1 MVVSSGVEVGK
12 GRGVLTLFIPVVTQ
26 SDERESG
33 GLTESGSTAVT
44 CLLVKM
50 KPLPPS
56 QCFRSNAVNDAAL

>member
-12 GRGVLTLFIPVVTQ
+12 GMGVLTLFNVTQ

-50 KPLPPS
+50 KILPPS
-56 QCFRSNAVNDAAL
+56 QCFRSNAVNDAATM